1 VASLGARVTGRA
13 ALERWRSLLPPLL
26 DLARREGGTL
36 FDPPRLLT
44 GGEVQELLGIP
55 PGPEVGKALAAVRQA
70 QVDGKV
76 RTRAEAVEL
85 LGRTRTDTD

>member
-1 VASLGARVTGRA
+1 VASLGARATGRA
-13 ALERWRSLLPPLL
+13 TLERWRSLLPELL
-26 DLARREGGTL
+26 ELARREGEAL

-44 GGEVQELLGIP
+44 GGEVQELLGVP

-76 RTRAEAVEL
+76 RTREEAVGL
-85 LGRTRTDTD
+85 LGRTRTSTD